1 MQMVLKHGII
11 KSQTNQGYYN
21 MKIAEI
27 LKVTLPDELNA
38 DHTKPE
44 VWEMEGTLDDRP
56 FTARSIQWKGEPI
69 FKLHEEFLGV
79 LTHLSLAK
87 SSWGRGDRIA
97 VARACK
103 AHLDKFFPFGNIKEK
118 VEPELKAGELVN
130 IAAETVKDENPGEG
144 EPHYESN
151 EVESC
156 AIPGRGPGEVT
167 SITFDKSNEGNW
179 GIQYIPAHEG

>member
-1 MQMVLKHGII
+1 
-11 KSQTNQGYYN
+11 
-21 MKIAEI
+21 MKTAEI
-27 LKVTLPDELNA
+27 LEVTLPDELNA

-44 VWEMEGTLDDRP
+44 VWQMEGTLDDRP
-56 FTARSIQWKGEPI
+56 FTARSIQWKGAPI
-69 FKLHEEFLGV
+69 FKLQEEVNITDDAGLV
-79 LTHLSLAK
+79 ISQRLTHLSLAK

-103 AHLDKFFPFGNIKEK
+103 AHLDKFFPFGNIKAK

-156 AIPGRGPGEVT
+156 VIPGRGPGEVT
-167 SITFDKSNEGNW
+167 SITFDKRNEGNW
-179 GIQYIPAHEG
+179 GIEHIPAHEG